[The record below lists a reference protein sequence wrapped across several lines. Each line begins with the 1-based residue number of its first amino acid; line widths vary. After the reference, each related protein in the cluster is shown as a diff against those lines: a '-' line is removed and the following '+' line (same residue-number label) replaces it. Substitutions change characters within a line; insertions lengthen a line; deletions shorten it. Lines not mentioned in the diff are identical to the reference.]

1 MKALKKIGLFAGSGE
16 MPIIFGDEARKTGT
30 KVVAFA
36 AKGITSSDL
45 DRHVDKI
52 YWLDISSETGKLP
65 LIFLA
70 ENLRSFVMLG
80 KIPKTIFFKK
90 DFSKSQEITSLL
102 SDTRDRL
109 DDNLMRKVADMAKK
123 FGITF
128 LSPADFLSGLLP
140 QKGTLTK
147 KEPTAKEWED
157 IEFGRKI
164 ASSVGSLGI
173 GQTVVIKNKD
183 VIAVEAVEG
192 TDETIKRAGKLAGS
206 GTVCVKLIKPK
217 QDPRFD
223 IPTVGVETINSLAE
237 AKASVLA
244 IEAGKT
250 FFINQKESI
259 AVADRSNIAIVAI

>member
-1 MKALKKIGLFAGSGE
+1 MKTLEKIGLFAGGGQ
-16 MPIIFGDEARKTGT
+16 MPVIFGDEARKKGT

-45 DRHVDKI
+45 DKHVDKI
-52 YWLDISSETGKLP
+52 YWLDVSETGKLP
-65 LIFLA
+65 FIFLA
-70 ENLRSFVMLG
+70 EKLRNFVMLG

-90 DFSKSQEITSLL
+90 DFSESKEISGILND
-102 SDTRDRL
+102 SKDRL

-128 LSPADFLSGLLP
+128 LSPADFLSELLP
-140 QKGTLTK
+140 AKGTLTK
-147 KEPTAKEWED
+147 KEPTKTEWED
-157 IEFGRKI
+157 IEFGKKI
-164 ASSVGSLGI
+164 ASSIGSLGI
-173 GQTVVIKNKD
+173 GQAVVVKNKD
-183 VIAVEAVEG
+183 VIAVEAIEG

-223 IPTVGVETINSLAE
+223 IPTVGVETINSLID

-250 FFINQKESI
+250 FFINRAES
-259 AVADRSNIAIVAI
+259 VAKADANNIAIVAI